1 VAADVARAQAGARV
15 TLGVRP
21 EHLHLARPGL
31 EDGGIA
37 ATVALVEYLGD
48 VTLVY
53 AQVGE
58 GGEMVAVK
66 TDADSAPP
74 ALGSRVELVFPATR
88 AFLFDEQGAVF
99 APGWVAS
106 TAEPMAHIP

>member
-1 VAADVARAQAGARV
+1 MAQAG
-15 TLGVRP
+15 
-21 EHLHLARPGL
+21 
-31 EDGGIA
+31 
-37 ATVALVEYLGD
+37 
-48 VTLVY
+48 
-53 AQVGE
+53 E
-58 GGEMVAVK
+58 GGDMVAVK

-106 TAEPMAHIP
+106 TAEALA